1 VGKTVSCALSSPR
14 RTGRGSSMV
23 VLPEHGGTPD
33 GEGNT
38 LFHSFPEVSSASQ
51 RPRVPKEYTG
61 PELVVIKSRG

>member
-1 VGKTVSCALSSPR
+1 
-14 RTGRGSSMV
+14 MV